1 MVRETVARYRIDA
14 QLDYEFA
21 EPADVLLAMEVI
33 DGGDQLLVEDL
44 LTVDGSG
51 PLTPVPGEES
61 LGRRT
66 WLQAS
71 GSFRAHYHAVV
82 DVTRVPPDLDAL
94 GITPHSQLPALVV
107 SYLFPSRYCESDR
120 FEQFVAREFG
130 DVQGGAKARAM
141 ADWIYDH
148 VDYVS
153 GSSDGTTT
161 AGDSFIKRQG
171 VCRDFAHMLIAF
183 ARAAG
188 IPARMVSAYAWR
200 LDPPDFHAVVELW
213 LEGAWHLVDPTR
225 LAPIDGLVRIAVGR
239 DATDISFMTIFGAA
253 EMIAQSVTIEQV
265 DA

>member
-1 MVRETVARYRIDA
+1 VRFRIA
-14 QLDYEFA
+14 AELNYEFL

-33 DGGDQLLVEDL
+33 VGGDQFLVEDL
-44 LTVDGSG
+44 LIIDGAG

-71 GSFRAHYHAVV
+71 GNFSARYTATV
-82 DVTRVPPDLDAL
+82 DVQRFQPDLHAL
-94 GITPHSQLPALVV
+94 EITPRAELPALVT

-120 FEQFVAREFG
+120 FEQFVEREFAG
-130 DVQGGAKARAM
+130 LQGGAKAIM
-141 ADWIYDH
+141 MGDWIHDH
-148 VDYVS
+148 MDYVL

-171 VCRDFAHMLIAF
+171 VCRDFAHLLITL

-225 LAPIDGLVRIAVGR
+225 LAPIDGIVRIAVGR
-239 DATDISFMTIFGAA
+239 DATDVSFMTIFGRA
-253 EMIAQSVTIEQV
+253 EMISQSVTIERI
-265 DA
+265 D